1 MGMINKYFKMKLKIN
16 IATML
21 LVKMHLYFMFFAI
34 AFLSCKKNSDDI
46 STTPSITI
54 QSLTPATIKQFSDT
68 LTMIIAYEDGDGD
81 LGENN
86 STAKNLFVTDKRINI
101 TTAYRISE
109 LAPQGAAINIKGTL
123 KLYLTNIPVLNGNI
137 SESLNYEVYVKDRA
151 GNTSNVVTSSSVTV
165 VK

>member
-1 MGMINKYFKMKLKIN
+1 MINRNLKSMLKIN
-16 IATML
+16 STKRLIA
-21 LVKMHLYFMFFAI
+21 KAFLYFMFFAI
-34 AFLSCKKNSDDI
+34 AFSSCKKNSDEV

-54 QSLTPATIKQFSDT
+54 QSLTPGTIKQFSDT

-109 LAPQGAAINIKGTL
+109 LAPQGSAINIKGTL
-123 KLYLTNIPVLNGNI
+123 KLYLSNIPVLNGNN
-137 SESLNYEVYVKDRA
+137 SESYNYDVYVKDRA

-165 VK
+165 LK